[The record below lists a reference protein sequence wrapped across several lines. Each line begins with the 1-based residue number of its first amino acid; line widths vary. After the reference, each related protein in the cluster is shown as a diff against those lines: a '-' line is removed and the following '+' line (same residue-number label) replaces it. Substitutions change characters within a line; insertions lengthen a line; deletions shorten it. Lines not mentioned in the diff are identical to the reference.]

1 MDERHVRCFLGKGLK
16 RQGDKRA
23 GVPTRGQRRNLP
35 TLEVAR
41 VDRAFFA
48 SSEYAD
54 DTTEGSGL
62 LEEWEEVDNE
72 PSAGIGY

>member
-1 MDERHVRCFLGKGLK
+1 M
-16 RQGDKRA
+16 
-23 GVPTRGQRRNLP
+23 
-35 TLEVAR
+35 EVAR